1 MRRLPHRAGCLEE
14 KHSRPTL
21 DQERLSHNM
30 LYVDGESKLAHH
42 LASLAVASYTEQWS
56 ALAPA
61 GVLV

>member
-1 MRRLPHRAGCLEE
+1 
-14 KHSRPTL
+14 
-21 DQERLSHNM
+21 M

-42 LASLAVASYTEQWS
+42 LASLAIAFYTEQWS